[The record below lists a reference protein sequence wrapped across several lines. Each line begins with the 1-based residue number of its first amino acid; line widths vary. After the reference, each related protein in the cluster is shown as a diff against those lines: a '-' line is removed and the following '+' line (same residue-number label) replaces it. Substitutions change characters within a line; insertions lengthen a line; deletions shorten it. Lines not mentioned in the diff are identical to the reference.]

1 MTVLEQLTKPK
12 PLEDL
17 LKTSGNIIKVGIDID
32 GVVANLNDKLL
43 ELANEMYYYP
53 PHYYPRKLKKE
64 LKASDIITFDYT
76 KCTPLNDEDMK
87 QIFKVLETEKAL
99 LELKPLQD
107 AQKVINYLHHF
118 FEVYFIT
125 SRAKYYTNA
134 KEQTFEWFDKHNI
147 IYNQNNFFFDNK
159 KVELSKKLGIS
170 KFIEDRAET
179 ALELAE
185 NNINVLLLNY
195 PWNNDPRQELIQKI
209 NKHPKIERIY
219 NTPKSYWLNLEK
231 KMIN

>member
-1 MTVLEQLTKPK
+1 MSVIKSPIKPK
-12 PLEDL
+12 PLEEL
-17 LKTSGNIIKVGIDID
+17 LKTSDNIKKIGIDVD

-43 ELANEMYYYP
+43 KLANDMYYYP
-53 PHYYPRKLKKE
+53 NPYYPRKLKKE
-64 LKASDIITFDYT
+64 LKASDIITFNYT
-76 KCTPLNDEDMK
+76 ECTPLNNEDMK
-87 QIFKVLETEKAL
+87 RIFKVLETEKAL

-107 AQKVINYLHHF
+107 AQKAINYLHNF
-118 FEVYFIT
+118 FYLLFIT

-134 KEQTFEWFDKHNI
+134 EEQTFEWFDNNKI
-147 IYNQNNFFFDNK
+147 IYSKSNFFFDNK

-185 NNINVLLLNY
+185 NNIDVLLLNY

-231 KMIN
+231 ELIK